1 MRKAPTYT
9 LLALVLG
16 LALTACSKEEAPPPQ
31 AASPDPAAEQ
41 TPAEGEQPAEAAAE
55 EPAEPVAEDAGG
67 EMMAEQAPTEDVG
80 QFVDMSEVPKSMQS
94 GDYNAVADGLGSA
107 NVNKMTPEQ
116 QAAYYQAVQQ
126 LQQKALTDPSAR
138 AAYQRYGRKVTGR

>member
-1 MRKAPTYT
+1 MRKSDLFP

-16 LALTACSKEEAPPPQ
+16 VALTACSKEEAPPVE
-31 AASPDPAAEQ
+31 AAAPDPAAEQ
-41 TPAEGEQPAEAAAE
+41 TPAEGEQPAEAVAEESAEPAAE
-55 EPAEPVAEDAGG
+55 EPAG
-67 EMMAEQAPTEDVG
+67 EVMAEQAPTEDMG
-80 QFVDMSEVPKSMQS
+80 QAVDMSEVPKSLQS
-94 GDYNAVADGLGSA
+94 GDYNAVADGLGGA

-126 LQQKALTDPSAR
+126 LQQKALTDPNAK